1 MKLVLKVSSNNEHCD
16 GGCELAL
23 VDLTPEVA
31 ATSLQRIAVL
41 REQKSLDPDIEET
54 YYWAYVV
61 EYFSPWVSLA
71 SAEEEVEPAVKVANV
86 LDELGIEENEVL
98 TVPESFG
105 VPSCQIAAVE
115 CGKIIV
121 REDSIAFTAIPRHA
135 SFHVQTVEI
144 PRAMLEAAATGAS
157 TARV

>member
-23 VDLTPEVA
+23 VDLSPELA
-31 ATSLQRIAVL
+31 ALALRRIAVL
-41 REQKSLDPDIEET
+41 REQKFLDPDVDET

-71 SAEEEVEPAVKVANV
+71 STKEEVEPAVEVANV
-86 LDELGIEENEVL
+86 LDEFGVEENEVL
-98 TVPESFG
+98 MVPESFL
-105 VPSCQIAAVE
+105 VPSCQVAAVE
-115 CGKIIV
+115 CRQMVV
-121 REDSIAFTAIPRHA
+121 RADCIAFTAIPKHA

-144 PRAMLEAAATGAS
+144 ALSTLEAAVTGAS

>member
-41 REQKSLDPDIEET
+41 REQKSLDPDIDET
-54 YYWAYVV
+54 YYWAYFV

-71 SAEEEVEPAVKVANV
+71 STEEEVEPAVKVANV

-98 TVPESFG
+98 MVPESFL

-115 CGKIIV
+115 CRQMVV
-121 REDSIAFTAIPRHA
+121 RADCIAFTAIPKHA

-144 PRAMLEAAATGAS
+144 PLGTLEAAVTGAS
-157 TARV
+157 TTLV